1 MRLPYKQI
9 GQRER
14 ARQSFSGI
22 ACRMPTTYNSPC
34 HQPSLTGN
42 AADGGAKP
50 GRRAI
55 VTHSIEGGVHTMG
68 NELLERLK
76 SAITDYD
83 PEASA
88 QCARK
93 AVAAGIAPSEILSA
107 MTDAIR
113 EIGEGFNRGD
123 LFLPDLIGAADAMSA
138 ATPIVEEEIRR
149 VGADTQSTGSV
160 VIGTVYGDIHTIGKT
175 MVATL
180 LQAEGFTVHDI
191 GINVTAEQFV
201 DSVRKYKPNIL
212 AMSALMTMTAPEQRK
227 VIESLRAQGLR
238 DGVKIMVGGGALTQ
252 EFADTIGADGYDP
265 TAPGAAKL
273 ARKLVGK

>member
-1 MRLPYKQI
+1 M
-9 GQRER
+9 
-14 ARQSFSGI
+14 
-22 ACRMPTTYNSPC
+22 
-34 HQPSLTGN
+34 GN
-42 AADGGAKP
+42 A
-50 GRRAI
+50 
-55 VTHSIEGGVHTMG
+55 
-68 NELLERLK
+68 LLEKLK
-76 SAITDYD
+76 SAILDYD

-88 QCARK
+88 ESARK
-93 AVAAGIAPSEILSA
+93 AVAAGIAPSEILST

-113 EIGEGFNRGD
+113 EIGDGFNRGD
-123 LFLPDLIGAADAMSA
+123 LFLPDLVGAADAMSA
-138 ATPIVEEEIRR
+138 ATPVVEEEIRR
-149 VGADTQSTGSV
+149 TGAHTQSTGSV

-180 LQAEGFTVHDI
+180 LQAEGFTVHDV

-201 DSVRKYKPNIL
+201 DSVRKFKPDIL

-273 ARKLVGK
+273 ARRLMAR